1 MAVRKEYWGT
11 LPEVGV
17 VYRYYISGEGSTEA
31 VVTNLGAILLSLKTP
46 DREGKLRDV
55 VLGYDDLNACLQ
67 NPPHLGAVIGR
78 NANSIGG
85 ASFTLNGKEY
95 PLTKND
101 GENNLHSGND
111 FYRVRLWNAEPGENS
126 VTFRLESPDGDQ
138 GFPGNAVILT
148 EYTLTERGIRIHYHV
163 TCDQDTVVNLTNHSY
178 FQLDGH
184 AAGDFSEQ
192 RVWIDADSYTPS
204 DAALIPTGEIAP
216 VAGTPLDFRRFR
228 RIGLSIDEDFLP
240 LVQAGG
246 YDHNFVLNHQPS
258 VFSLAARAE
267 SDASGIGMSVYT
279 DQPGLQFYTGNFL
292 AGEFPGKE
300 GAAYGRRTGYCFE
313 SQAFPDAVHK
323 ENFPTEVLKKG
334 EVYDTVTEYRFYC
347 F

>member
-78 NANSIGG
+78 NANRIGG

-111 FYRVRLWNAEPGENS
+111 FYRVRLWNAGAGREQRDFSPGES
-126 VTFRLESPDGDQ
+126 
-138 GFPGNAVILT
+138 
-148 EYTLTERGIRIHYHV
+148 
-163 TCDQDTVVNLTNHSY
+163 
-178 FQLDGH
+178 
-184 AAGDFSEQ
+184 
-192 RVWIDADSYTPS
+192 
-204 DAALIPTGEIAP
+204 
-216 VAGTPLDFRRFR
+216 RRR
-228 RIGLSIDEDFLP
+228 
-240 LVQAGG
+240 
-246 YDHNFVLNHQPS
+246 
-258 VFSLAARAE
+258 
-267 SDASGIGMSVYT
+267 SGI
-279 DQPGLQFYTGNFL
+279 PR
-292 AGEFPGKE
+292 K
-300 GAAYGRRTGYCFE
+300 RRDFDRVHFDRARYP
-313 SQAFPDAVHK
+313 AFI
-323 ENFPTEVLKKG
+323 TM
-334 EVYDTVTEYRFYC
+334 
-347 F
+347 